1 MISKLEWCS
10 KPTDMSVEVREDLK
24 PQNLSF
30 TEIAKRVGEC
40 WQVLGPNEKDL
51 YDSQASLAKEKY
63 NVELSK
69 YKKTP
74 QYQDYALYLA
84 EFKVKNAPSDAGKVF
99 LHVAYLITSPDRCS
113 GRQAKTL

>member
-1 MISKLEWCS
+1 
-10 KPTDMSVEVREDLK
+10 MSAEVREDLK

-40 WQVLGPNEKDL
+40 WQVLVPEEKEL

-63 NVELSK
+63 NVELLK

-74 QYQDYALYLA
+74 RYQDYVLYLA
-84 EFKVKNAPSDAGKVF
+84 EFKVKNAPSNAGKLF
-99 LHVAYLITSPDRCS
+99 LSGGLSGHLCGSMFRLTS
-113 GRQAKTL
+113 